1 MELVI
6 LIVVLALVEYL
17 VFAAQVG
24 RARVKY
30 NVKAPAMIG
39 HPVFERLLRVQQN
52 TIEQL
57 IVFIPSIFCFAYIAE
72 SLGWPGHETAA
83 VLGVI
88 YLIGRAIYSRSYVRD
103 PATRSLGFLLTFF
116 PSAVMIAGTLIGILI
131 SIM

>member
-30 NVKAPAMIG
+30 NVKAPAVTG

-57 IVFIPSIFCFAYIAE
+57 IVFIPAIFCFAYIAE
-72 SLGWPGHETAA
+72 SLGWPGNETAA

-103 PATRSLGFLLTFF
+103 PATRSLGFLLSFF